1 MTTSAGLP
9 GATAPSATV
18 RGVTV
23 RGTGHALP
31 SRLVTDAD
39 VAAMLGH
46 PEAASGIDGYVGVQR
61 YWCSAE
67 ESTADLAEEAAR
79 HALAAAGVEARDIG
93 LLVVATSTPE
103 FVMPPTSAVVHG
115 RLELGDAPAVDLS
128 AGGADFLSAL
138 DWACKSIACDPELSH
153 VLVVGVSAMSKYLD
167 THDARTVPV
176 YADGAGAVVLSA
188 GEHHGVLVSA
198 TRTLG
203 QHSHDVGVF
212 AGGTRTPI
220 TPAVLE
226 AGLQNRLRVL
236 REFPDLLPSR
246 WGPLVRETL
255 GKAGV
260 TEADVSRWLWSHPS
274 REAVLRTIGHVGDHV
289 PSDAA
294 TFAAVAQHGYTGAAA
309 LPMALDVLARE
320 GGIAEGDCLVLAAAG
335 AGVSY
340 GAAVLRWAAPA
351 PA

>member
-1 MTTSAGLP
+1 MTTSSGLRSATVP
-9 GATAPSATV
+9 GATV
-18 RGVTV
+18 C
-23 RGTGHALP
+23 GTGRALP
-31 SRLVTDAD
+31 SRLVSDAD

-46 PEAASGIDGYVGVQR
+46 DMTASGIDGYGGGQR

-79 HALAAAGVEARDIG
+79 HALAAAGVEARDVG

-128 AGGADFLSAL
+128 AGGSDFLSAL
-138 DWACKSIACDPELSH
+138 DLACKSIAYDPELSH

-188 GEHHGVLVSA
+188 GEHHGLLASA

-203 QHSHDVGVF
+203 LHSHDVGVF

-220 TPAVLE
+220 TSAVLE

-236 REFPDLLPSR
+236 REFPELLPSR
-246 WGPLVRETL
+246 WGELVCQTL
-255 GKAGV
+255 GQAGV
-260 TEADVSRWLWSHPS
+260 TEGDVSRWLWSHPS
-274 REAVLRTIGHVGDHV
+274 PEAVIRTIEHVGGHVPPDDV
-289 PSDAA
+289 A
-294 TFAAVAQHGYTGAAA
+294 FAAIARHGYTGAAA

-320 GGIAEGDCLVLAAAG
+320 GGIAEGDCIVLAAAG
-335 AGVSY
+335 AGVSF
-340 GAAVLRWAAPA
+340 GVTVLRWAVPVPA
-351 PA
+351 